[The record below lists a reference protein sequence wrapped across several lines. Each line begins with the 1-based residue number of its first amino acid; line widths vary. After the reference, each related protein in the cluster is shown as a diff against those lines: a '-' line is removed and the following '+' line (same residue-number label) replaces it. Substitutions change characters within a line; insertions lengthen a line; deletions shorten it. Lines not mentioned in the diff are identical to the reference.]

1 MSTTA
6 KLTNTQASEDADG
19 VEYRKVIGAL
29 QYLGLTRPDIGFSI
43 NRLAQFMQN
52 PKSNHWVA
60 AERLL
65 SDADWA
71 SNIDT
76 RVSTTTFITFFGSN
90 PISWSA
96 RKQRAVS
103 RSSTEVEFRALA
115 IATSEAIWLH
125 SLIQELG
132 LKLQQQPQLF
142 CDNIGANQFSLNPV
156 QHTRMKHIEIDLLF
170 VRDLIKKGK
179 IKVHH
184 IHTLDQLADLLTKAL
199 PRQRFQT
206 LRSKIGVADGTSIL
220 RGHIE
225 IATNHAQ
232 NHP

>member
-1 MSTTA
+1 M
-6 KLTNTQASEDADG
+6 Q
-19 VEYRKVIGAL
+19 
-29 QYLGLTRPDIGFSI
+29 TRHQIQTLESP
-43 NRLAQFMQN
+43 Q
-52 PKSNHWVA
+52 
-60 AERLL
+60 LL
-65 SDADWA
+65 S
-71 SNIDT
+71 S
-76 RVSTTTFITFFGSN
+76 FLGSN

-103 RSSTEVEFRALA
+103 RSSTEAEFRALA
-115 IATSEAIWLH
+115 TATSETIWLH
-125 SLIQELG
+125 SLIHELG
-132 LKLQQQPQLF
+132 LTLQQQPQLF
-142 CDNIGANQFSLNPV
+142 CDNIGANQFSLNPI

-179 IKVHH
+179 IKVNH

-225 IATNHAQ
+225 TATNHAQ